1 MKTIT
6 RGWTAAGTLLMLGLC
21 LADAVAAESVGEGKV
36 PLKNMSQA
44 EYEQYRQKLD
54 QQVKGV
60 ASGNS
65 KQNASTAV
73 AKEAAAE
80 AEPESDSTET
90 GNGYGKGYRA
100 RMERSGSASRA
111 GGYRGGS
118 MGWGGA
124 GRNR

>member
-6 RGWTAAGTLLMLGLC
+6 RGWTTAGTVLLLGLC
-21 LADAVAAESVGEGKV
+21 LADAVAAEAAGAGKV

-54 QQVKGV
+54 RQVNGV
-60 ASGNS
+60 ASGS
-65 KQNASTAV
+65 PKQDSTEV
-73 AKEAAAE
+73 VKEAAPETE
-80 AEPESDSTET
+80 ADAGET

-100 RMERSGSASRA
+100 RMERSGSAGRV

-118 MGWGGA
+118 MSRGGA